1 MFGRLAGA
9 RGLTKSMPGL
19 IDLPPF
25 TAQAMTHHELD
36 VAGLMTARG
45 ICSLIA
51 KKADQGRRLLILETM
66 APRLPVDK
74 LMTQREARDAL
85 EGILGPQGDLR
96 MSAWFQS
103 YAAIMIPGAD
113 VWGAATG
120 EWAATVTL
128 VQKVGHVQAAVMRD
142 EQQSRDKVL
151 YSILLCMVSFAMRGD
166 ISQKKL
172 AKFQTDLLTT
182 MPCVANLT
190 RDDVALT

>member
-1 MFGRLAGA
+1 
-9 RGLTKSMPGL
+9 
-19 IDLPPF
+19 
-25 TAQAMTHHELD
+25 
-36 VAGLMTARG
+36 
-45 ICSLIA
+45 
-51 KKADQGRRLLILETM
+51 M

-85 EGILGPQGDLR
+85 EVILGPQGDLR

-103 YAAIMIPGAD
+103 YAAIVIPGAD

-172 AKFQTDLLTT
+172 AKFQADLLTT
-182 MPCVANLT
+182 MPRVANLT
-190 RDDVALT
+190 RDDVALTWHNSGHYIDNQSIGAVLAHWTACLPGEAECVFGTSGWDRDGRVRHNCRGD